1 MSAPPPVES
10 AALDVEHLF
19 AMTVTTARAPEGTL
33 RRGPQG
39 TRVVV
44 AATGGTFHGQ
54 RLRGRIVAPGGDWVT
69 ARANGTLQLDVRL
82 LLVTDDGAGILMQ
95 YQGLSHDAG
104 DGTRRIRTA
113 PRFET
118 GDHRYDWLN
127 EVQAVGLGSSSAG
140 FASYEVYAL
149 R

>member
-1 MSAPPPVES
+1 MSTPPAAEV
-10 AALDVEHLF
+10 AALEVEHPF
-19 AMTVTTARAPEGTL
+19 SMTVTTARAPEATL

-44 AATGGTFHGQ
+44 AATGGTFQGQ

-69 ARANGTLQLDVRL
+69 VRANGALQLEVRL
-82 LLVTDDGAGILMQ
+82 LLVTDDGAGILVQ
-95 YQGLSHDAG
+95 YQGLSLDVG

-118 GDHRYDWLN
+118 GGPHYDWLN
-127 EVQAVGLGSSSAG
+127 EVQAVGLGS
-140 FASYEVYAL
+140 
-149 R
+149 